1 MALTNQGTRVSI
13 SNQLIPTGF
22 VPPAI
27 STFSDQECVRTLS
40 LNVLKSTVENA
51 AKETT
56 LLNIIKDVAIGIEKQ
71 VDDIIAADYIA
82 TNTVDYWTDFRVLG
96 SNIPVSKTSDF
107 LNATPV
113 FYIANIN
120 IYIKTS

>member
-113 FYIANIN
+113 SYIANIN

>member
-1 MALTNQGTRVSI
+1 MSELFPVTHE
-13 SNQLIPTGF
+13 
-22 VPPAI
+22 
-27 STFSDQECVRTLS
+27 FSMVIDPNKSLVCLS
-40 LNVLKSTVENA
+40 EV
-51 AKETT
+51 
-56 LLNIIKDVAIGIEKQ
+56 EKQ

-113 FYIANIN
+113 SYIANIN